1 VRKRTVKLLAPAK
14 LWNSTILW
22 VTALLLGAM
31 GANAQTMKSDHWSTA
46 QLLERAKHLQELAA
60 KGDGSASETLEKYP
74 HHYTM
79 LAFRQSSGGGEL
91 HQSFADIF
99 FILDGRATVVTGGK
113 LVDEKS
119 TGPGEIRAKSVEG
132 GSQQSVKAGDV
143 VHIPAGMPH
152 QTLVAQGDTV
162 TYFVIKVEETR

>member
-1 VRKRTVKLLAPAK
+1 MRNAAVKLFAL
-14 LWNSTILW
+14 
-22 VTALLLGAM
+22 VLLLGVM
-31 GANAQTMKSDHWSTA
+31 GGYAQTMTSDHWSTP

-91 HQSFADIF
+91 HQNFADIF
-99 FILDGRATVVTGGK
+99 FILDGHATVVTGGTI
-113 LVDEKS
+113 VDEKS
-119 TGPGEIRAKSVEG
+119 TGPGEIRGKSVEG
-132 GSQQSVKAGDV
+132 GKRQEVKAGDI

-152 QTLVAQGDTV
+152 QTLVAEGDTV
-162 TYFVIKVEETR
+162 TYFVVKVEEAR